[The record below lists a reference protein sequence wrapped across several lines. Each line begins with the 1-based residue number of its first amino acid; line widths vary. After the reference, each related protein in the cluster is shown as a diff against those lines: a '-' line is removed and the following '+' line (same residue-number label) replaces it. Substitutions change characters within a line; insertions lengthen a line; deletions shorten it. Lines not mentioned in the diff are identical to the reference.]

1 MSSVTPPSSSPAL
14 DTFRDIILWRRKKV
28 SATVLVVSTATW
40 TLLQVY
46 QFNFITVV
54 SWLTIF
60 ILASLFLWGNILR
73 LLGKEPPKVSNLEFS
88 EQTTVEI
95 TNTSRTVME
104 DVLRWMFRAAVEEN
118 WFVFARTLAGLL
130 LLSYVGTLF
139 DFLTLVYIGITTLM
153 TVPVIYMK
161 YGYQIKRH
169 GERVKGEM
177 RRFYAMFDEKV
188 SRKMT
193 NQFAKQEKEKKV
205 EHEKKLE

>member
-1 MSSVTPPSSSPAL
+1 MSTVTPRSSSPAL

-28 SATVLVVSTATW
+28 SATVLLVSTATW

-46 QFNFITVV
+46 RFNFITVV
-54 SWLTIF
+54 SWLSIF

-88 EQTTVEI
+88 EQATVEI
-95 TNTSRTVME
+95 TNSSRTVME
-104 DVLRWMFRAAVEEN
+104 DALRWMFRVTVEEN
-118 WFVFARTLAGLL
+118 WFAFARTLAGLL

-153 TVPVIYMK
+153 TVPVMYMK
-161 YGYQIKRH
+161 YGDQISKH

-177 RRFYAMFDEKV
+177 RRFYEMFNAKV
-188 SRKMT
+188 SRKMSKS
-193 NQFAKQEKEKKV
+193 ARQENEKKV
-205 EHEKKLE
+205 EHEKKVE

>member
-14 DTFRDIILWRRKKV
+14 DNFRDIILWRRKKV
-28 SATVLVVSTATW
+28 SATVLLVSTATW

-54 SWLTIF
+54 SWLAIF

-88 EQTTVEI
+88 EQTTMEI
-95 TNTSRTVME
+95 SNTSRTVME
-104 DVLRWMFRAAVEEN
+104 DVLRWMFRVTVEEN

-153 TVPVIYMK
+153 TVPGIYMK
-161 YGYQIKRH
+161 YGDQIKRH

-177 RRFYAMFDEKV
+177 RRFYEMFDEKV
-188 SRKMT
+188 SS
-193 NQFAKQEKEKKV
+193 QFAKQEKEKKV
-205 EHEKKLE
+205 EHEKKLD

>member
-28 SATVLVVSTATW
+28 SATVLLVSTATW

-46 QFNFITVV
+46 HFNFITVV
-54 SWLTIF
+54 SWLAIF

-88 EQTTVEI
+88 EQTSVEI
-95 TNTSRTVME
+95 SNTCRTVVE
-104 DVLRWMFRAAVEEN
+104 DVLRWMFRVTVEEK

-161 YGYQIKRH
+161 YGEQIKRQ

-177 RRFYAMFDEKV
+177 RRFYEMFDE
-188 SRKMT
+188 RKMSS
-193 NQFAKQEKEKKV
+193 QFAKQEKEKKV
-205 EHEKKLE
+205 EHEKKLD

>member
-28 SATVLVVSTATW
+28 SATVLLVSTATW

-46 QFNFITVV
+46 HFNFITVV
-54 SWLTIF
+54 SWLAIF
-60 ILASLFLWGNILR
+60 FLASLFLWGNILR

-88 EQTTVEI
+88 EQTSVEI
-95 TNTSRTVME
+95 SNTCRTVVE
-104 DVLRWMFRAAVEEN
+104 DVLRWMFRVTVEEK

-161 YGYQIKRH
+161 YGEQIKRQ

-177 RRFYAMFDEKV
+177 RRFYEMFDE
-188 SRKMT
+188 RKMSS
-193 NQFAKQEKEKKV
+193 QFAKQEKEKKV
-205 EHEKKLE
+205 EHEKKLD